1 MVDGITDSMDMSL
14 GKLREMVEDREAWR
28 AAVPWDCRVGHNRVT
43 GQQQTDEAGKTVQQ
57 KRTTAWG
64 RV

>member
-1 MVDGITDSMDMSL
+1 MSL

-64 RV
+64 WV